1 MDSQAFSCK
10 HLSPLPLSHSPT
22 VSLSLSPSDMRTVS
36 CNFLFLSASR
46 GPINLRHS
54 WRNSPLPPPRA
65 LPLVPPVPQTSITP
79 HSAARP
85 VTPQSGRVQLL
96 VGSHC
101 RLSGEK
107 NGQWEQSEVINLSRP
122 GREGDNSI
130 CEPSEQTDRI
140 KPFTSTVPSWWFHSG
155 VHLKWASVVKKLPS
169 TIL

>member
-1 MDSQAFSCK
+1 MDSQAFGCK
-10 HLSPLPLSHSPT
+10 HLFLLSPLSYPPT
-22 VSLSLSPSDMRTVS
+22 VSLSLTLSRRLTWEQSAATS
-36 CNFLFLSASR
+36 YFFLPAEAPLIFVTHDAT
-46 GPINLRHS
+46 P
-54 WRNSPLPPPRA
+54 PLPPPRA

-107 NGQWEQSEVINLSRP
+107 NGQREQSEVINLSRP

-130 CEPSEQTDRI
+130 WEPSEQTERI
-140 KPFTSTVPSWWFHSG
+140 KPFTSTVSSWWCHSKEFIG
-155 VHLKWASVVKKLPS
+155 DEPQL
-169 TIL
+169 